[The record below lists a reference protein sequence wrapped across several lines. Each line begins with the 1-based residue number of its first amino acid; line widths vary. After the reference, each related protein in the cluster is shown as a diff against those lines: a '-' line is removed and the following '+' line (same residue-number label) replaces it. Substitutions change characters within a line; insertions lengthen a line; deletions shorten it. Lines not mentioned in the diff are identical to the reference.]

1 MMMSEFIER
10 VGFEPTAAEYQ
21 EIEKE
26 YMGCDVDK
34 DQFCKEWKK
43 NGGIQRLMRLRARR
57 IEELEA
63 ELIKKD
69 RQYDEMDSR
78 YCRRINQLRE
88 DMNMNDK
95 LEEAIAENNQQ
106 KEELIR
112 MSKLYQEAM
121 TEKAE
126 AEKKLET
133 IRAAFAIL
141 IPGKEVE

>member
-21 EIEKE
+21 EIERE

-141 IPGKEVE
+141 IPGKEAE

>member
-10 VGFEPTAAEYQ
+10 VGFEPTAAECQ
-21 EIEKE
+21 EIERE

-63 ELIKKD
+63 ELMKKD
-69 RQYDEMDSR
+69 RQYDEMDTR

-88 DMNMNDK
+88 DMNDK

-141 IPGKEVE
+141 IPEKEVK